1 MGWLVSWVNVGTK
14 TYLSSGFEGL
24 GLELQTGTNLIQNP
38 NKTHLNKGF
47 CMVGSGV
54 YPKGALDTDICNIG
68 GRLVSPYLMVVG
80 SLPYGVVF
88 FSYTEL
94 YTIHILHNTQ
104 MVQPFLTWWYWLK
117 LFRSKGPNG
126 WKMVD
131 CDRGEWPLS
140 VTLRE
145 KWYRR
150 VKLFC
155 VL

>member
-1 MGWLVSWVNVGTK
+1 MSWVNVGTK

-24 GLELQTGTNLIQNP
+24 G
-38 NKTHLNKGF
+38 LNKGF

-94 YTIHILHNTQ
+94 VISFVLVEVVP
-104 MVQPFLTWWYWLK
+104 VQGLE
-117 LFRSKGPNG
+117 NG
-126 WKMVD
+126 
-131 CDRGEWPLS
+131 GL
-140 VTLRE
+140 
-145 KWYRR
+145 
-150 VKLFC
+150 
-155 VL
+155 

>member
-1 MGWLVSWVNVGTK
+1 MSWVNVGTK

-24 GLELQTGTNLIQNP
+24 GLELQTGINLIQNP

-94 YTIHILHNTQ
+94 YTIHILQHSNGSTVPYLVISFVLVEVVP
-104 MVQPFLTWWYWLK
+104 VQGLE
-117 LFRSKGPNG
+117 NG
-126 WKMVD
+126 
-131 CDRGEWPLS
+131 GL
-140 VTLRE
+140 
-145 KWYRR
+145 
-150 VKLFC
+150 
-155 VL
+155 